1 MVRNCITTAKTAD
14 NIRHHHIMKTT
25 IITHNGFNF
34 QIVLNEDGKFAVK
47 QQNRM
52 FPQGGAEYQ
61 RVGGG
66 AIENGQIIK
75 RNGCLAMDDDMD
87 SAIIEAIKSL

>member
-1 MVRNCITTAKTAD
+1 MRRWARRQLT
-14 NIRHHHIMKTT
+14 RLPSHHHIMKTSL
-25 IITHNGFNF
+25 ITHNGFKF
-34 QIVLNEDGKFAVK
+34 QITLNEDNKLTVK

-52 FPQGGAEYQ
+52 FPQGGAEFQ

-66 AIENGQIIK
+66 TFENGQIIK

-87 SAIIEAIKSL
+87 SAILGAIA

>member
-1 MVRNCITTAKTAD
+1 MKTA
-14 NIRHHHIMKTT
+14 

-34 QIVLNEDGKFAVK
+34 QIIFNEDGKFTVK

-66 AIENGQIIK
+66 TLEDGQIVN

-87 SAIIEAIKSL
+87 STIIEAINII